1 MVGVA
6 LSDLA
11 LSDEVPIAPEQ
22 RRLRPAAWLTSTV
35 AHLLVL
41 LVLGTLSLAS
51 QKPRDQLAFSA
62 AVSETSAEVET
73 FTIESSEALPEQSQ
87 QEPSESALE
96 VSPMGVIPVA
106 DLALE
111 LPTVTPAVAT
121 EMFNTRAG
129 AMSSLAQVLKGDTAA
144 KVQFAGVEGGGNH
157 FVYLVDS
164 SKSMRNFNE
173 ARNELVRSVEAL
185 QTHQRFY
192 VVFYDQSPDYMRLTA
207 SSVDEPTSVLA
218 TAANKQALRRWAMT
232 IQQQPGKSPT
242 EVLPFAFKLRPDV
255 IFLLSDGEFAAQTE
269 EVIRKHNRQSNLFGE
284 EGPISIIHTIRYP
297 GYSAAEARNAEE
309 QMKRIAAENG
319 GQYRNIVIQ

>member
-1 MVGVA
+1 VVGVA

-22 RRLRPAAWLTSTV
+22 RRFRPAAWLTSTV

-41 LVLGTLSLAS
+41 VALGTLSLAA

-73 FTIESSEALPEQSQ
+73 FTIEASEALPEQSQ
-87 QEPSESALE
+87 QEPSEPALE
-96 VSPMGVIPVA
+96 VSPMGVIPVTE
-106 DLALE
+106 LALE
-111 LPTVTPAVAT
+111 LPSAAPAM
-121 EMFNTRAG
+121 ELFNTRPS
-129 AMSSLAQVLKGDTAA
+129 AMNNLSQLFKGNTTA

-157 FVYLVDS
+157 FIYLVDS

-173 ARNELVRSVEAL
+173 ARNELLRSVEAL
-185 QTHQRFY
+185 QAHQRFY

-207 SSVDEPTSVLA
+207 SNVDEPTSALA

-269 EVIRKHNRQSNLFGE
+269 EVIRQHNRQSNLFGE

-297 GYSAAEARNAEE
+297 GYSAAGARNAEE